1 MKPITLKEFAA
12 LAKNDEALKEKIV
25 KIATRGG
32 NEPDEMIALAA
43 ELGYELE
50 LEEKNA
56 ELEAVSDDDLEVI
69 AGGVKEKKTSDNP
82 FCEWLMECFGYDI
95 NLCY

>member
-1 MKPITLKEFAA
+1 MKPITLKEFAD

-25 KIATRGG
+25 KTATRGG

-56 ELEAVSDDDLEVI
+56 ELEAVSDDALEEV
-69 AGGVKEKKTSDNP
+69 AGGFFFFGMD
-82 FCEWLMECFGYDI
+82 FCIFMVELFGHDETYC
-95 NLCY
+95 NK